1 MHCPFCNAEDTKVID
16 SRLAAEGA
24 QVRRRRQCTHCQER
38 FTTFEVIE
46 AVMPRIIKSNGRIE
60 PYDSQKL
67 RRSIQLPLQ
76 KRPIDSDRIEAMIS
90 RIEQQ
95 LRQLGE
101 REVKSHVVGEIVI
114 RELRNLDDVAYVR
127 FASVYRNF
135 QDIEAFQQLLTSLSN
150 DLTDDV
156 AKAEIREKLHDLSQK
171 TAKPPK
177 IL

>member
-16 SRLAAEGA
+16 SRLAADGA
-24 QVRRRRQCTHCQER
+24 QVRRRRQCVQCQER

-60 PYDSQKL
+60 PYDNQKL

-76 KRPIDSDRIEAMIS
+76 KRPIASDRIEAMIS
-90 RIEQQ
+90 RIEKQ

-101 REVKSHVVGEIVI
+101 REVKSQVVGEIVI
-114 RELRNLDDVAYVR
+114 RELRELDDVAYVR

-135 QDIEAFQQLLTSLSN
+135 QDIEAFQQLLVSLS
-150 DLTDDV
+150 DDA
-156 AKAEIREKLHDLSQK
+156 AKAEIREKLQDLSQK
-171 TAKPPK
+171 TAKPSAG
-177 IL
+177 I